1 MGNSSSNYTVFNS
14 SDYTAVG
21 QFADSDNDTLD
32 EVFNCLK
39 NDKGIQ
45 LYSFANCLKLPN
57 DDNFSQG
64 ILSIF
69 ADKKNIIKQNQFKS
83 FYYLFKSKDD
93 NINEF
98 KKRFIAEL
106 LFDRKEEVMQSE
118 YFDKVQKYF
127 YRNEKDLQIL
137 CDKYLQASIQKGEY
151 FKKYLFIKNFGNITC
166 YKKYM
171 EISLRRKTKNRISI
185 SSISFSSRATNN
197 KQNEEIDKMNP
208 IIFEEVNAEEE
219 ERKSADGDEII
230 NTCRVRKCK
239 NEIKEDENIIQ
250 RIRKE
255 FTINLANDNKKQ
267 NIPQLSDRRSSF
279 SKQSIFIYD
288 ESRENLLNNLKNT
301 PEQYSSLF
309 IDNFYNGLNVKK
321 ELYISQ
327 VKKFDSFNPNLTYI
341 CDCGENKLNKKQS
354 IYQGINMYNQMETKF
369 MEKKAENFDINKFM
383 EMIKT
388 IYNKEMCDSLNQILL
403 HYILST
409 LGDVLTFRNF
419 KEILIMFAKATKE
432 SEQRTLLFNLLSFNN
447 ISFEKIALKEL
458 LINHESKFK
467 KLPPTITSTIFNN
480 TYSLFGDSFA
490 EYVDSVNIIPYIF
503 FDQIP
508 IEQNH
513 IKNCLYYLIQGS
525 NYDAFLAKAILK
537 ETDFYAVDYA
547 FFVNLNKYIEELD
560 SMNIKR
566 PTLNNDSIA
575 YKNENGVMELRPG
588 LQYNKDF
595 FVIPSSI
602 YIFYFTKWF
611 GEKKLSTIRLK
622 KIQYEEEDLSKQ
634 LRQKEENEIF
644 LPSYNKEGVFV
655 NDNGTVHEVEFYK
668 ITVMYVFLNDIYD
681 EFKLKGK
688 KIEKDKLIE
697 ELKLIYDNKKPHF
710 EQRFKMSRKQ
720 KMKEAYQ
727 QILYNKDKINKL
739 KKPITTA
746 LFYNNEIEDFTT
758 ELTFDS
764 QKIEGKCI
772 ILVDSIFPDSKNG
785 TYFSQFEKKEANPC
799 QQLFINESLL
809 EIETKRTQTVC
820 YSTSSSV
827 CLQNEL
833 QYSPIGLKNLGN
845 TCYLNSTLQILIN
858 LPIMKE
864 MFIDNSDTINTFFN
878 NHNPNTHN
886 CSLVD
891 EFWEV
896 LVERWQSK
904 PPEAD
909 FIYNPS
915 KFGEVV
921 HDIDPNFEPFRQ
933 HDANELL
940 LSVLNELNEE
950 MNINKINANEKI
962 IPFKEPKNSF
972 ENWCNYIGA
981 TNSFISSLFSIQL
994 QSILT
999 CTNCNKNSISYENAF
1014 NLFLPIKEE
1023 EEFHLKIYLYR
1034 LPFRYKLYYEHESS
1048 NFKKINEKST
1058 DNTMNTLEKY
1068 YQSKLAKYS
1077 KKPEKLKEINGT
1089 FPVKLTITMNKKK
1102 TIKQLLDEI
1111 RKLKFL
1117 KLENN
1122 NTQEKFNDM
1131 VITEKDEFT
1140 KYDIPSLSN
1149 LLVFYNPSELTE
1161 GYNFIPEHYTLEQ
1174 CIPNKSTLYIYEVL
1188 NSNGI
1193 FELHRFS
1200 PSSKI
1205 KRTET
1210 ESIISTTSRKMND
1223 TSFPELQTQASI
1235 VLNQIELQQYQTPQN
1250 YEYSLI
1256 SYIMHYRT
1264 IENKAEKDKD
1274 IKYFDRELGKIK
1286 KEKWKNNDK
1295 NMISVNTFMS
1305 YYKKSCQ
1312 SLVDIKSKNIE
1323 FFEYYLPI
1331 IHTVQKKLPRHF
1343 FFPFTKNDVPISQ
1356 TFLLVNNSIYNYN
1369 AKEIYEYVWVKFKSF
1384 LKNPNNLPTHPWWE
1398 NKSNTT
1404 RYCYPFCIKVCV
1416 RERNGNYTRCALCP
1430 WYKFCTG
1437 CILDPFNTAPLLF
1450 ELNNILEVEWCNSIV
1465 ANELDNEKIK
1475 YVNTVG
1481 NDIIPKDKV
1490 IKQKLMDSI
1499 NLFFEKEKIDS
1510 TLECANCE
1518 HSQQLFTKQYEFSHL
1533 PPILILTLQRFN
1545 VKEMFKEKIDSPI
1558 DFPLYGLE
1566 IPKTNEKYDLYGI
1579 IVHNGEMDNG
1589 HYKCVVNLNIDNQI
1603 KKGEREK
1610 GKWIL
1615 FDDSRYEKISEE
1627 KVKAQQAYVLVYVNN
1642 NYNSNCYD
1650 YYKVLDNL
1658 SKQQNTKKRRKCR
1671 NDIFFVGEPVLYNN
1685 TISYVEDIKKGKI
1698 KVHSSNDYV
1707 PISEVEKTLKVPNL
1721 IELKSC
1727 KSLSLNSRNNHSE
1740 VSEPLQR
1747 RQTIL
1752 TQTIRNSNIEDLLM
1766 SSSSLSNTIV

>member
-69 ADKKNIIKQNQFKS
+69 ANKKNIIKQNQFKS

-239 NEIKEDENIIQ
+239 NEVKEDENIIQ

-403 HYILST
+403 HYMLST

-419 KEILIMFAKATKE
+419 KEILVMFAKATKE

-480 TYSLFGDSFA
+480 IYSLFGDSFA

-611 GEKKLSTIRLK
+611 GEKNLSTIRLK

-634 LRQKEENEIF
+634 LRQKEENEII
-644 LPSYNKEGVFV
+644 LPSFNKDGVFV
-655 NDNGTVHEVEFYK
+655 NDNGTVHEVEFYR

-878 NHNPNTHN
+878 NYNPNTHN

-950 MNINKINANEKI
+950 MNINKINVNEKI

-1089 FPVKLTITMNKKK
+1089 FPVKLTITLNKKK

-1312 SLVDIKSKNIE
+1312 SLVDIKSKNID

-1331 IHTVQKKLPRHF
+1331 IHTVQKRLPRHF

-1384 LKNPNNLPTHPWWE
+1384 LKNPNNLPIHPWWE

-1416 RERNGNYTRCALCP
+1416 RERSGNYTRCALCP

-1465 ANELDNEKIK
+1465 TNELDNEKIK

-1579 IVHNGEMDNG
+1579 IVHNGEMDSG

-1603 KKGEREK
+1603 KKGEKEK

-1671 NDIFFVGEPVLYNN
+1671 NDIFFVGEPVIYNN
-1685 TISYVEDIKKGKI
+1685 ILTYVEDIKKGKI

>member
-1 MGNSSSNYTVFNS
+1 MGNSSSNYSVFNS
-14 SDYTAVG
+14 SDYIAVRE
-21 QFADSDNDTLD
+21 FADSDNDTLD

-69 ADKKNIIKQNQFKS
+69 ANKKNIIKQNQFKS
-83 FYYLFKSKDD
+83 FYYLFKSKDE

-106 LFDRKEEVMQSE
+106 LFDRKEEVLQSE

-127 YRNEKDLQIL
+127 YKNEKDLQIL

-151 FKKYLFIKNFGNITC
+151 LKKYLFIKNFGNITC

-171 EISLRRKTKNRISI
+171 EISLRRRKKNRISI
-185 SSISFSSRATNN
+185 ASISFSSRASMN
-197 KQNEEIDKMNP
+197 KQNDDIEKMNP

-219 ERKSADGDEII
+219 ERKSADDDEII
-230 NTCRVRKCK
+230 NTCSARKCK
-239 NEIKEDENIIQ
+239 NEVKDDKNLIQ
-250 RIRKE
+250 RIRTE
-255 FTINLANDNKKQ
+255 FTINLSNDNTNKY
-267 NIPQLSDRRSSF
+267 IPQQTERRSSF

-309 IDNFYNGLNVKK
+309 TDNFYNGLNVKK
-321 ELYISQ
+321 EMYISQ

-341 CDCGENKLNKKQS
+341 CDCGEKKVNKKQS
-354 IYQGINMYNQMETKF
+354 INNRSIMYNQMESKF
-369 MEKKAENFDINKFM
+369 IEKKAEKFDINEFM
-383 EMIKT
+383 RMIKT
-388 IYNKEMCDSLNQILL
+388 IYNKEICDSLNQILL
-403 HYILST
+403 HYILFT
-409 LGDVLTFRNF
+409 LGDVFTFQIF
-419 KEILIMFAKATKE
+419 KEILIMFEKATKE
-432 SEQRTLLFNLLSFNN
+432 SEQSTLLFTLLSFKNKT
-447 ISFEKIALKEL
+447 SFEKIALKEL

-467 KLPPTITSTIFNN
+467 KLPPTITLQTFNN
-480 TYSLFGDSFA
+480 IYSLFGENFSK
-490 EYVDSVNIIPYIF
+490 YVDSVNIIPYIF
-503 FDQIP
+503 FEQIP

-513 IKNCLYYLIQGS
+513 IKNSLYYLIQGS
-525 NYDAFLAKAILK
+525 NYDAFLAKAIVK

-547 FFVNLNKYIEELD
+547 FLANLINYIEELD
-560 SMNIKR
+560 SINIKR
-566 PTLNNDSIA
+566 PIINNDSIA
-575 YKNENGVMELRPG
+575 YKNENGVIELRPG

-595 FVIPSSI
+595 IVIPSSI
-602 YIFYFTKWF
+602 YIFYIIKWF
-611 GEKKLSTIRLK
+611 GQPNQNIIRLK
-622 KIQYEEEDLSKQ
+622 KIQYEEEDLRRQ
-634 LRQKEENEIF
+634 LQKKEDNEII
-644 LPSYNKEGVFV
+644 LPSYNKDGVFV
-655 NDNGTVHEVEFYK
+655 NDNGTIHEVEFYR
-668 ITVMYVFLNDIYD
+668 ITIMYVFLNDIYD
-681 EFKLKGK
+681 EFKNKGK

-697 ELKLIYDNKKPHF
+697 ELKLIYDNKKPNF
-710 EQRFKMSRKQ
+710 DQRFKMSRKQ
-720 KMKEAYQ
+720 QMKEAYQ

-746 LFYNNEIEDFTT
+746 LFYNNEIEDFTN

-772 ILVDSIFPDSKNG
+772 ILVDSIFPDGKNG

-799 QQLFINESLL
+799 QQIFINESLI

-833 QYSPIGLKNLGN
+833 KYSPIGLKNMGN

-886 CSLVD
+886 CALAD

-915 KFGEVV
+915 QFGEVV
-921 HDIDPNFEPFRQ
+921 HDIDPYFEPFRQ

-940 LSVLNELNEE
+940 LLVLNELNEE
-950 MNINKINANEKI
+950 MNINKIKSNEKN
-962 IPFKEPKNSF
+962 IPFKEPKNAF
-972 ENWCNYIGA
+972 ENWCNYIG
-981 TNSFISSLFSIQL
+981 TSNSFITSLFSIQL

-999 CTNCNKNSISYENAF
+999 CTNCNKNSISYENSF
-1014 NLFLPIKEE
+1014 NLFLPIKEDD
-1023 EEFHLKIYLYR
+1023 EFHLKIFLYR

-1048 NFKKINEKST
+1048 NFKKINEKSP
-1058 DNTMNTLEKY
+1058 DNTMSTLEKY
-1068 YQSKLAKYS
+1068 YQSKLSKYS
-1077 KKPEKLKEINGT
+1077 KKPDKLKEINGT
-1089 FPVKLTITMNKKK
+1089 FPVKLTITINKKK

-1111 RKLKFL
+1111 KKLKFL

-1140 KYDIPSLSN
+1140 KYNIPSLSN

-1193 FELHRFS
+1193 YELHRFY
-1200 PSSKI
+1200 PSNKI
-1205 KRTET
+1205 QRI
-1210 ESIISTTSRKMND
+1210 ESECINSTTLKIMNTQ
-1223 TSFPELQTQASI
+1223 TSFELQTQASI
-1235 VLNQIELQQYQTPQN
+1235 VNQIELQEYQPIQN
-1250 YEYSLI
+1250 NEYSLI

-1312 SLVDIKSKNIE
+1312 SLVDIKSKNID
-1323 FFEYYLPI
+1323 FFEYYIPI

-1369 AKEIYEYVWVKFKSF
+1369 AKEIYEYVWAKFKSF
-1384 LKNPNNLPTHPWWE
+1384 LKNPNNLKTSPWWE
-1398 NKSNTT
+1398 NKNNTT

-1437 CILDPFNTAPLLF
+1437 CILDPFITAPLLF
-1450 ELNNILEVEWCNSIV
+1450 ELNNILEVEWCNSII

-1475 YVNTVG
+1475 YVNKVG
-1481 NDIIPKDKV
+1481 NDINPKEKV

-1499 NLFFEKEKIDS
+1499 NLYFEKEKIDS

-1518 HSQQLFTKQYEFSHL
+1518 HSQQLFTKQYDFSHL

-1579 IVHNGEMDNG
+1579 IVHNGDMDSG
-1589 HYKCVVNLNIDNQI
+1589 HYKCVVNINIDNQI
-1603 KKGEREK
+1603 KKGEK
-1610 GKWIL
+1610 GIWIL
-1615 FDDSRYEKISEE
+1615 FDDARYEKLTED
-1627 KVKAQQAYVLVYVNN
+1627 KVKSQKAYVLVYVNN
-1642 NYNSNCYD
+1642 NYNSSCYD
-1650 YYKVLDNL
+1650 YYKVLDNM
-1658 SKQQNTKKRRKCR
+1658 SKNQNTKKRKKCR
-1671 NDIFFVGEPVLYNN
+1671 NDLFFVGEPVLYKN
-1685 TISYVEDIKKGKI
+1685 TISYVEDYKKGKL
-1698 KVHSSNDYV
+1698 KLNTSNDYV
-1707 PISEVEKTLKVPNL
+1707 SISEVEKTLKVPNSV
-1721 IELKSC
+1721 E
-1727 KSLSLNSRNNHSE
+1727 LNSYKSFSVKSNNNQSE

-1747 RQTIL
+1747 RETLL
-1752 TQTIRNSNIEDLLM
+1752 TQSLRNSNIEDL
-1766 SSSSLSNTIV
+1766 